1 MSAWSEHLDH
11 EVKGLVLR
19 TGSGALYPS
28 VGAAIAA
35 LDWLE
40 AHNAVVLGFD
50 GFDTDGRYL
59 RPRLD
64 RIADFSQD
72 LPADWTERVRLT
84 ISAARSTLAAWND
97 LQFVDLVVDE
107 SEDSGQ

>member
-1 MSAWSEHLDH
+1 MSAWSDHLEH
-11 EVKGLVLR
+11 EVQGLVLR
-19 TGSGALYPS
+19 SGTNLYPG
-28 VGAAIAA
+28 VATAIAA

-50 GFDTDGRYL
+50 GLDTDGRHI

-64 RIADFSQD
+64 RIADFSRD

-84 ISAARSTLAAWND
+84 ISAARSTLGTWND
-97 LQFVDLVVDE
+97 VQFVDLVVDE
-107 SEDSGQ
+107 AEDTEE